1 MKGGLAVFVTNDDL
15 YTKEE
20 NSDSDK
26 YLFCMNNGAHG
37 TKKHWQ
43 NLQST
48 CAKTHPNFD
57 VEKEY
62 SISWHQKDVDGVDFH
77 YCIVEI

>member
-1 MKGGLAVFVTNDDL
+1 
-15 YTKEE
+15 
-20 NSDSDK
+20 
-26 YLFCMNNGAHG
+26 MNNGAHG